1 MRPRPT
7 QRLRRR
13 LVITFT
19 AFALFTAMVFG
30 TYSLVFMY
38 VVEDSIFNAQLDREA
53 RAQLARHA
61 HEGDWGRLPT
71 PPSSCMTH
79 LRPSLTIYAA
89 SSQRNPGARSSQ
101 ASMGGTTI
109 SSGSILR
116 PAPRLRGSC
125 RKSARNWWSDRSATG
140 LSCCWPARHCW
151 S

>member
-1 MRPRPT
+1 MKPRPT

-53 RAQLARHA
+53 RAQLARLA
-61 HEGDWGRLPT
+61 HGGGTGGRLPT
-71 PPSSCMTH
+71 PPSSCITH
-79 LRPSLTIYAA
+79 LRPSLTICAA

-101 ASMGGTTI
+101 ASMGDTTI

-116 PAPRLRGSC
+116 LAPRLRGSC
-125 RKSARNWWSDRSATG
+125 RKSARNSWSDRSVTG
-140 LSCCWPARHCW
+140 L
-151 S
+151 